1 MKRYILGYYRYHK
14 FLTLIIIIL
23 SFKFTAVV
31 LSINT
36 IMDHVVLSN
45 IEKLKDKYGE
55 QHLVIHDTDE
65 AIESLIA
72 DSNMAKKTGHYY
84 NYGQYSIAGT
94 DYYITLGCFDDN
106 GYDLGRIKL
115 VEGRFPENEYEICLE
130 EHFKYYLFDTE
141 INMGDLLKIDIGDS
155 GRSYSVC
162 GFISDYSGCWINVED
177 LVAGYNDYPGG
188 IIFPFGEAYPQKTN
202 NMLVL
207 LHGTDKYSVPAGTY
221 TSFLEKTDIYDNQIF
236 NDDVYYTYYST
247 MISPVLMYKNVF
259 LILYAVAGSFM
270 FYYIFYVFLSG
281 WRNREPVFEAI
292 GLSGNRKL
300 YQTCLLTFVPYVIGT
315 ILGSAVLIVFFSLF
329 RNGTYFGPLL
339 GTFTYLLVV
348 PLVYILTQLSI
359 VFSTRLSRRK
369 NKAEK
374 DFKDGY
380 IYGLARVNFRKKYR
394 RVLSLLLVIAIS
406 LTGYFCIDMDKRYR
420 DSQYI
425 EAVEDIVI
433 AYANPY
439 KRIIQAGPFELSSY
453 EDGYR
458 LNQVKELMKEIKPIA
473 TSFAYYFDSSNYLI
487 IPSKSGDRYWEM
499 IEEEWYENT
508 GLIPSTVEP
517 KSIPG
522 LGTDTVG
529 TQLYATF
536 TVKDSNIGEF
546 RKQFPEIDVEKDL
559 AKGRVVLYLAPKR
572 KGEAYN
578 QQNEVTDDSK
588 ITENYYEP
596 GDNIRLGKLYTDS
609 SLDEAQQDPGKITFV
624 SDELVIS
631 KIYREDFYYTDSLQ
645 TINVNLFPRIIWTE
659 ETADACVSV
668 NGIEQFQVSIPRN
681 ISDDEYNELI
691 RKIYRVGYSTK
702 NSKIHETKFMND
714 FLDRLYTML
723 NISYTVI
730 LLLMTISLGISIC
743 SIIYISIIEQKR
755 SYGILRILGMK
766 KQKVL
771 RVNMTEYLLYWLIG
785 FTLTPVVCYLAVSIF
800 AGRILHTVFAL
811 NEILRYLMTII
822 VFYILLSL
830 GIIVIGYMVTSRL
843 YRMSIGDSISYG
855 E

>member
-1 MKRYILGYYRYHK
+1 MKRYILGYYKYHK
-14 FLTLIIIIL
+14 IPTVIIIIL
-23 SFKFTAVV
+23 SFVFTAVV
-31 LSINT
+31 LSVNT
-36 IMDHVVLSN
+36 IMDYVVISN
-45 IEKLKDKYGE
+45 VEKLKDKYGE
-55 QHLVIHDTDE
+55 QHIVIHDTDD
-65 AIESLIA
+65 AIESLIV
-72 DSNMAKKTGHYY
+72 DSHMAKEIGHYY
-84 NYGQYSIAGT
+84 NYGQFGVLGT
-94 DYYITLGCFDDN
+94 DYHITLGCFDDK

-115 VEGRFPENEYEICLE
+115 IQGRFPENEDEICLE

-141 INMGDLLKIDIGDS
+141 INIGDVIEIDLGDS

-188 IIFPFGEAYPQKTN
+188 IVITSEGVSERIVD
-202 NMLVL
+202 NMLVML
-207 LHGTDKYSVPAGTY
+207 QGTNSYSVSTGRY
-221 TSFLEKTDIYDNQIF
+221 TSFIEKIGWYDNQVF
-236 NDDVYYTYYST
+236 NEDVYYTYYST
-247 MISPVLMYKNVF
+247 MISPVLIYKNVF

-281 WRNREPVFEAI
+281 WRNKESVFDAI
-292 GLSGNRKL
+292 GLSGSRKL
-300 YQTCLLTFVPYVIGT
+300 YQTYLLTFIPYVSGI
-315 ILGSAVLIVFFSLF
+315 ILGVILLTVFF
-329 RNGTYFGPLL
+329 YFFHQGIYFSALL
-339 GTFTYLLVV
+339 GTFMYLLVV
-348 PLVYILTQLSI
+348 FVVYVLTQLCINASI
-359 VFSTRLSRRK
+359 SVSRKRHK
-369 NKAEK
+369 VEK

-380 IYGLARVNFRKKYR
+380 IYGLARVNFTRKYR
-394 RVLSLLLVIAIS
+394 RILSLLLVIAIS
-406 LTGYFCIDMDKRYR
+406 LTGYFCIDMDKRHR

-425 EAVEDIVI
+425 AAEEDIVM

-439 KRIIQAGPFELSSY
+439 QRIIQAGPFELSSY
-453 EDGYR
+453 EDSYK
-458 LNQVKELMKEIKPIA
+458 LNQVKDLMKDINSEIN
-473 TSFAYYFDSSNYLI
+473 SCVYYFDSNNYLI
-487 IPSKSGDRYWEM
+487 IPSNSGDKYWEM

-517 KSIPG
+517 DSIPG
-522 LGTDTVG
+522 LGVDVVG
-529 TQLYATF
+529 TQLYASF
-536 TVKDSNIGEF
+536 TVKDSNIKEF
-546 RKQFPEIDVEKDL
+546 RKQFPEIDIEKDL
-559 AKGRVVLYLAPKR
+559 AKGKVVLYLAPKR
-572 KGEAYN
+572 KGEVYN

-631 KIYREDFYYTDSLQ
+631 KIYREDFYYTDSVQ

-681 ISDDEYNELI
+681 IPDDKYNEII
-691 RKIYRVGYSTK
+691 RKIYRIGYSTK

-714 FLDRLYTML
+714 FLDKLYTML

-730 LLLMTISLGISIC
+730 LMLMTISLGISIY
-743 SIIYISIIEQKR
+743 SIIYISINEEKR
-755 SYGILRILGMK
+755 SHGILRILGME

-771 RVNMTEYLLYWLIG
+771 RVNMTEYFLYWMIG
-785 FTLTPVVCYLAVSIF
+785 FTVTPVVCYLTASVF
-800 AGRILHTVFAL
+800 VNRILHTVFAL
-811 NEILRYLMTII
+811 NEILRYLMIII